1 MDALDALKNYKKIA
15 IKVKEIIKMFDAN
28 AKVYVF
34 GSVVKGRFTG
44 ASDIDILVVTE
55 KIDVRHEIIVEVYR
69 QIKAPIELHVVTQ
82 KQFKNW
88 YLRFINPQELE
99 EI

>member
-1 MDALDALKNYKKIA
+1 MKDLWIR
-15 IKVKEIIKMFDAN
+15 
-28 AKVYVF
+28 
-34 GSVVKGRFTG
+34 SRF
-44 ASDIDILVVTE
+44 L
-55 KIDVRHEIIVEVYR
+55 DVRHEIIVEVYR